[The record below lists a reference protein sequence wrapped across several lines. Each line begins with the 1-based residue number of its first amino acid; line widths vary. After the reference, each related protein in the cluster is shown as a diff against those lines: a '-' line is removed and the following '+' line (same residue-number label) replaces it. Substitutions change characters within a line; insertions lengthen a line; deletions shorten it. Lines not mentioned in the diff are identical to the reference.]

1 MGSIVITIKPTEGNL
16 LVWRERKIISDS
28 IFAPD
33 DFDRS
38 ILEELPKEEAESL
51 QKEWEELAM
60 QEMEKPVE
68 VE

>member
-28 IFAPD
+28 MFTPD
-33 DFDRS
+33 NFDRTV
-38 ILEELPKEEAESL
+38 LEELSKEEAEAL
-51 QKEWEELAM
+51 QKGWEELAA
-60 QEMEKPVE
+60 QEMEKPIE

>member
-16 LVWRERKIISDS
+16 LVWRERNTISDS